1 MQCRSSFRIARVP
14 SYSVKKSGKNVV
26 PQQYLNPDFWL
37 RNLSRYRLLCRTCL
51 KTGLSASNDP
61 LTWTR
66 QSRWPRSACSLGL
79 AADCPRLRKGAGLL
93 WNRPG
98 SGGWFQAE
106 FGQSGVPGADSDLPR
121 TGPARKRHCPRQKA
135 KSGSVLGRFR
145 NYFVL

>member
-1 MQCRSSFRIARVP
+1 MQCRSSFRIAGVP
-14 SYSVKKSGKNVV
+14 SYSLKKSGKNVE
-26 PQQYLNPDFWL
+26 PQQYLNPGFWL
-37 RNLSRYRLLCRTCL
+37 RSPSRYRLLRRTSL
-51 KTGLSASNDP
+51 KIRLSASNDP
-61 LTWTR
+61 LTWTGH
-66 QSRWPRSACSLGL
+66 SGWPRSAWSLGL

-98 SGGWFQAE
+98 SGGWFQAK

-135 KSGSVLGRFR
+135 KSGSVLGRLR